1 MADQRLRSRRTM
13 LELLTTLVVLT
24 AASPAC
30 SGAHP
35 ADVEA
40 RLASLIGDW
49 TVEGHE
55 KTFVERCE
63 WFGDRAFVVCSA
75 SDSSDGSM
83 SRSILG
89 YSRPE
94 GRFTYFNYSGKGGSR
109 SEAGFPH
116 GDRGLVY
123 VHERSSAEG
132 HARTT
137 TVLAPL
143 ADGRMH
149 FRKERS
155 VNGGP
160 WGEVANFH
168 YVRLLA
174 ERK

>member
-1 MADQRLRSRRTM
+1 MVLHRSHRM
-13 LELLTTLVVLT
+13 LLQSLATLVVLT

-30 SGAHP
+30 SGVYA

-40 RLASLIGDW
+40 RLAALIGDW

-89 YSRPE
+89 YSRTE

-109 SEAGFPH
+109 SEVGFPH

-132 HARTT
+132 QARTT
-137 TVLAPL
+137 TMLMPL
-143 ADGRMH
+143 ADGRTH

-160 WGEVANFH
+160 WSEVANFH
-168 YVRLLA
+168 YVRLPA
-174 ERK
+174 VRR